1 MFPVLTNLD
10 PYVSGFMFEDEL
22 EEKRCLPPWV
32 DGGSLREYLFNGFY
46 MSVRILSALCIV
58 IS

>member
-22 EEKRCLPPWV
+22 EEKKMPASL
-32 DGGSLREYLFNGFY
+32 GGWRQSER
-46 MSVRILSALCIV
+46 ALI
-58 IS
+58 